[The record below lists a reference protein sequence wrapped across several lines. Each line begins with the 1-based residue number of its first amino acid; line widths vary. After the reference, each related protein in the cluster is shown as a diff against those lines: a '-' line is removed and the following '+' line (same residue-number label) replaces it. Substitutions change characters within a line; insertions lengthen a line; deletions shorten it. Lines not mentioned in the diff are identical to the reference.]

1 MSIFDDET
9 LAKLRAM
16 KNKMLGLDEK
26 NVDSVIDKDEKTRR
40 PLVKITHTYKVEKII
55 KGKRYEEDRIEEKVA
70 MTERHKRRIEK
81 YNKIQKIKDNI
92 ESNVEDLN
100 QDNPIFEE
108 DIDLCIGL
116 DIGTSTTKAVIKE
129 VYADYDS
136 FYIVDFTDYGIEGQ
150 EYLIPT
156 YLSENEGI
164 FSIPKYGEAY
174 SHTNL
179 KLRFIEEEDKADLH
193 FRAYIAL
200 IIHYIKDWFWEK
212 HGNDDIVKNKNIIW
226 QVNLGIPSVQFN
238 NEGDNAKFLKI
249 LKEAYYLSNSS
260 EIDTQNIVLK
270 DDKTELNIVP
280 EIIASIQ
287 SYVRRNDVSH
297 DGLYCV
303 SDIGAGTLDVCTFR
317 VKEDENGNIVYSFF
331 KSKVERLGTR
341 EYQATLTKYKE
352 KLFDIVENKEK
363 DIQKKSIG
371 DIITNQDEYL
381 IIEEMKN
388 QQQEDINNYRN
399 EVMTCYRTVLKRTYR
414 FRDPNAREWL
424 ETLPMAIGGGGGA
437 IPFYQGLIKND
448 LQQWLKKEC
457 GDHKGEKRC
466 QGFRDINIKNNY
478 KNFVSDFEDI
488 DSTRMAVALGLSF
501 SINNFEDIKKYYKEC
516 EIEDIQSNMRKI
528 DIEDNYTSKD
538 KI

>member
-1 MSIFDDET
+1 M
-9 LAKLRAM
+9 
-16 KNKMLGLDEK
+16 
-26 NVDSVIDKDEKTRR
+26 
-40 PLVKITHTYKVEKII
+40 
-55 KGKRYEEDRIEEKVA
+55 
-70 MTERHKRRIEK
+70 
-81 YNKIQKIKDNI
+81 
-92 ESNVEDLN
+92 
-100 QDNPIFEE
+100 
-108 DIDLCIGL
+108 
-116 DIGTSTTKAVIKE
+116 
-129 VYADYDS
+129 
-136 FYIVDFTDYGIEGQ
+136 
-150 EYLIPT
+150 
-156 YLSENEGI
+156 
-164 FSIPKYGEAY
+164 
-174 SHTNL
+174 

>member
-136 FYIVDFTDYGIEGQ
+136 FYIVDFTGYGIEGQ